1 MDLKK
6 KMFMSI
12 IVPILVVGTGLVL
25 MVQIYSRYL
34 LIDVSEQFMV
44 SSAESYS
51 TAIDSVISDDIV
63 ELNALAGKIEELK
76 NGDRPEIIKQLD
88 LIGSVDKNFNDLYIG
103 FSDGTHYSY
112 NDGETATNTTDDTWY
127 TDASAVDQ
135 VVVTGPYR
143 DDEGNDKIT
152 LSKRIMIGENLVGVV
167 GLNINMDKLN
177 NLIDNMKVY
186 DTGGAFIV
194 TKDGVVI
201 SHTKLKLN
209 ERIDDELNNN
219 LLANQDNYREITNDG
234 ISSFYAKHEI
244 KSTGWYTVLN
254 APKSEVMAKVTLFNI
269 ITIAISVISI
279 AALVFLI
286 YSVAMKIAR
295 PLISLKDDVN
305 DIADFD
311 LTVKLDKEIMER
323 TDEIG
328 SLATSMHKMVDNL
341 KTIVSNISEY
351 SQTTATTAEELNGN
365 AANTNNMAMAV
376 TNNILAISKDA
387 KSQENDTNQMMVVAE
402 NNSVKLSNMFKE
414 LEELSTTIYTIED
427 KQKEGKNLIDTLVDI
442 IVKNGNES
450 VIISD
455 IINETNDSTNK
466 IVKASE
472 MIQSI
477 SDQTNLLAL
486 NAAIEATR
494 AGESGK
500 GFSVVAEEI
509 RKLAEDSAGFTE
521 EIRAIIED
529 LRKKTTDAVQTMSK
543 MAITIQEQ
551 TKVTTETKNKFN
563 DISSSVTQSKE
574 VLETVNRSAKEVD
587 TKNTSLSNLI
597 ENLASIAKKNA
608 EGTANV
614 SNTVE
619 NQLTAINEISEVG
632 KNMVEISVKLK
643 EQVSEFKL

>member
-34 LIDVSEQFMV
+34 LINVSEQFMV

-63 ELNALAGKIEELK
+63 ELNALVDKIQELDNYNK
-76 NGDRPEIIKQLD
+76 SEIINRLD
-88 LIGSVDKNFNDLYIG
+88 LISAVDKDFNDLYIG
-103 FSDGTHYSY
+103 FSDGTYYSY
-112 NDGETATNTTDDTWY
+112 NNGETAINTTDETWY
-127 TDASAVDQ
+127 ANASAVDQ
-135 VVVTGPYR
+135 LVITGPYQ
-143 DDEGNDKIT
+143 DKEANDRIT
-152 LSKRIMIGENLVGVV
+152 LSKRIMIDENLVAVI
-167 GLNINMDKLN
+167 GLNINMNKLDT
-177 NLIDNMKVY
+177 LITNMKVY

-201 SHTKLKLN
+201 SHSKLQLN
-209 ERIDDELNNN
+209 EKIDDNLNEN
-219 LLANQDNYREITNDG
+219 LLANQDDYKEITNDG

-244 KSTGWYTVLN
+244 KSTGWYIVLN

-311 LTVKLDKEIMER
+311 LTVKLDEKIMKR

-328 SLATSMHKMVDNL
+328 SLATSMHKMVNNL

-351 SQTTATTAEELNGN
+351 SQTTATTAEELNEN
-365 AANTNNMAMAV
+365 AANTNTMAMAV
-376 TNNILAISKDA
+376 TNNILDISKDA

-402 NNSVKLSNMFKE
+402 NNSIKLSNMFKE
-414 LEELSTTIYTIED
+414 LEELSTSIYTIED
-427 KQKEGKNLIDTLVDI
+427 KQEEGKNLINRLVDI
-442 IVKNGNES
+442 IVKNNDES
-450 VIISD
+450 VIVSD
-455 IINETNDSTNK
+455 IINETNDSTLR

-494 AGESGK
+494 AGETGR

-521 EIRAIIED
+521 EIRAIIEE
-529 LRKKTTDAVQTMSK
+529 LREKTTDAVKTMSA
-543 MAITIQEQ
+543 MAVTIQEQ
-551 TKVTTETKNKFN
+551 TEVTKETRNKFN
-563 DISSSVTQSKE
+563 DISSSVIQSKE

-587 TKNTSLSNLI
+587 SKNTSLGELI
-597 ENLASIAKKNA
+597 QNLASIAKKNA
-608 EGTANV
+608 EGTENV
-614 SNTVE
+614 SDTVE
-619 NQLTAINEISEVG
+619 NQLAAINGISEVG
-632 KNMVEISVKLK
+632 KNMVDISVKLK